1 MQGPNRGP
9 ARVLVGFDASDD
21 SVQALRYAAAEAVSL
36 DAELVAVYVADDTVI
51 NSAWGVV
58 FDPASIKETAEDLLS
73 GAVDLAVELG
83 VPAESV
89 STRIELGL
97 PAAAISRLS
106 YEATLVVV
114 GRSSGGSRKS
124 FAGSTAVGLA
134 ASCKCPLIVVAD
146 DGRLLTVGEGD
157 LGVAIDVSG
166 RGGQALE
173 WALENA
179 PRYGSRVKAIT
190 VCRAPHGRLF
200 RQRVSPEQV
209 EQAMAVTRQRLE
221 EFVAPYAARF
231 PGIEIET
238 DVRYGSPV
246 DELVADSDDLESLV
260 VGVQHSFPT
269 YAVGGVVRGVMAHAN
284 CPVVLIDSH

>member
-1 MQGPNRGP
+1 MQGPMEGP
-9 ARVLVGFDASDD
+9 GRVLVGFDASDH

-36 DAELVAVYVADDTVI
+36 EAELVAVYVADDTVI

-58 FDPASIKETAEDLLS
+58 FDPDSIKATAEELLV
-73 GAVDLAVELG
+73 GAVELAVELG
-83 VPAESV
+83 VPAERV
-89 STRIELGL
+89 STRIELGA
-97 PAAAISRLS
+97 PAAALAQLS
-106 YEATLVVV
+106 ADAVLVVV

-157 LGVAIDVSG
+157 LGVAIDAGG
-166 RGGQALE
+166 RGTLALE

-179 PRYGSRVKAIT
+179 PRYGNRVKAIS

-200 RQRVSPEQV
+200 RQRVTPEQID
-209 EQAMAVTRQRLE
+209 QAMAETRLRLQE
-221 EFVAPYAARF
+221 LVAPYAARH

-238 DVRYGSPV
+238 EVRYGSPV
-246 DELVADSDDLESLV
+246 DELVADSDDLELLV
-260 VGVQHSFPT
+260 VGVQHNFPT